1 MSLLGLIIARRVQRF
16 TAGRE
21 LRRMNYLMFRI
32 LCLILILPYCLW
44 AQQHFSEVVVSNA
57 VVYGSGAV
65 NETSGGGS
73 IPLLGDFY
81 FASDLAAER

>member
-1 MSLLGLIIARRVQRF
+1 M
-16 TAGRE
+16 
-21 LRRMNYLMFRI
+21 
-32 LCLILILPYCLW
+32 
-44 AQQHFSEVVVSNA
+44 VSNA

>member
-1 MSLLGLIIARRVQRF
+1 
-16 TAGRE
+16 
-21 LRRMNYLMFRI
+21 MNYLMFRV
-32 LCLILILPYCLW
+32 LCFILIFTPCLL
-44 AQQHFSEVVVSNA
+44 AQQPFSQVMVSNA